1 MLNQTPFYENP
12 DNTHCFQA
20 VFRMILKYYW
30 PDKDYSWEKLE
41 KITAKVEGLWTWPIA
56 GMLWLHNNGFEVRTV
71 KAFDYK
77 EFVSKGSDYLISF
90 YGEQVGRS
98 QIAHS
103 DINQEIQYARRIVEV
118 GLCEARIPDASELK
132 RRLDENYLLICN
144 VNSRALDGRDGYAG
158 HFVLLIGYDKE
169 DFIMHDPGRPG
180 VKNRRVPFAKFE
192 MAWAYPG
199 IQAKNYIAV
208 QNAI

>member
-103 DINQEIQYARRIVEV
+103 DINQEI
-118 GLCEARIPDASELK
+118 L
-132 RRLDENYLLICN
+132 
-144 VNSRALDGRDGYAG
+144 
-158 HFVLLIGYDKE
+158 
-169 DFIMHDPGRPG
+169 M
-180 VKNRRVPFAKFE
+180 
-192 MAWAYPG
+192 
-199 IQAKNYIAV
+199 
-208 QNAI
+208 